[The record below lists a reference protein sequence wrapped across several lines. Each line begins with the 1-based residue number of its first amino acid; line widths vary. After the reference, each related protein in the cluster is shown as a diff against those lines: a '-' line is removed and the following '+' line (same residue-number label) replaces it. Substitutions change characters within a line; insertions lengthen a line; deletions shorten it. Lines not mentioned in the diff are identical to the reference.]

1 MFWGENSGGTKLD
14 LLERKILIAET
25 AGPQRKCAELDV
37 CNNSASADI
46 VQGALDA
53 PRQRASG
60 GSPYVLTPAPLG
72 RNAERETM
80 YTQREIVAMLQNA
93 LSLLENK
100 VSYMYHVYVCERGT
114 ESGRQQKE
122 TQRGGCVC
130 VSEKE
135 RNVCVCVCERERTVC
150 E

>member
-1 MFWGENSGGTKLD
+1 MFWGETSGGTKLD

-100 VSYMYHVYVCERGT
+100 VSYMYMYAREEERVG
-114 ESGRQQKE
+114 ESRVKHKE
-122 TQRGGCVC
+122 EDECV
-130 VSEKE
+130 
-135 RNVCVCVCERERTVC
+135 RERE
-150 E
+150 

>member
-14 LLERKILIAET
+14 LLERKILMAET
-25 AGPQRKCAELDV
+25 AGSQRKCAELDV
-37 CNNSASADI
+37 YNNSASADI

-53 PRQRASG
+53 PRQLACG
-60 GSPYVLTPAPLG
+60 ASPYVLTPAPLG

-100 VSYMYHVYVCERGT
+100 VSYMYMYAREEPRVGDSREAHNE
-114 ESGRQQKE
+114 EDA
-122 TQRGGCVC
+122 CVR
-130 VSEKE
+130 EKE
-135 RNVCVCVCERERTVC
+135 RNVCV
-150 E
+150 

>member
-60 GSPYVLTPAPLG
+60 GCNSGSPYVLTPAPLG

-100 VSYMYHVYVCERGT
+100 VSYMYMYAREEPRVGDSREAHNE
-114 ESGRQQKE
+114 EDA
-122 TQRGGCVC
+122 CVR
-130 VSEKE
+130 EKE
-135 RNVCVCVCERERTVC
+135 RNVCV
-150 E
+150 